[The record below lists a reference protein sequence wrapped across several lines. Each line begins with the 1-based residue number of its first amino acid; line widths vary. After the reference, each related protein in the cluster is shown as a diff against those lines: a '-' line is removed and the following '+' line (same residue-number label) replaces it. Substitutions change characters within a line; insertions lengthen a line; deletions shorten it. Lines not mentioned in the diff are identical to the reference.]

1 MFEWIRKLFRY
12 RPSRF
17 VTDDYES
24 EQREQLQTLLRE
36 HPDVLK
42 EMIRLPANE
51 VLQAEKMLAKDF
63 EARSL
68 KEDKGGSSSSPISS
82 P

>member
-1 MFEWIRKLFRY
+1 MFEWIRKLFRN

-42 EMIRLPANE
+42 EM
-51 VLQAEKMLAKDF
+51 KMLAKDF